1 MTYSDSKH
9 PMGILLIA
17 IVTSF
22 VVASS
27 LNVYPLSPSMAT
39 LRPMVMIMVLIFW
52 LLFQPRY
59 VGIFTAFTIG
69 LAADLLMDTHLG
81 QQAFAAVMV
90 ALVIKIS
97 SIYVRKL
104 NTVNAWLIASLGL
117 LLFQLSL
124 WMLQM
129 FIQNIFVAQSAFSLL
144 MSIVSWPLVLL
155 SVTKICALIS
165 SVTTSIIAFESLSVI
180 SSVNV
185 IGSRI
190 YAQHESCQS

>member
-1 MTYSDSKH
+1 MAYYDSKH
-9 PMGILLIA
+9 PVGLLLVAIIL
-17 IVTSF
+17 SF

-69 LAADLLMDTHLG
+69 LIADLLMDTHLG

-90 ALVIKIS
+90 ALAIKIS
-97 SIYVRKL
+97 SIYVRQL
-104 NTVNAWLIASLGL
+104 NTISAWLIASLSL

-129 FIQNIFVAQSAFSLL
+129 FIQNIFVAQSALSLL

-155 SVTKICALIS
+155 ALRKF
-165 SVTTSIIAFESLSVI
+165 A
-180 SSVNV
+180 
-185 IGSRI
+185 R
-190 YAQHESCQS
+190 